1 MTALRSLQGAAAP
14 DTVILARDVY
24 DVVQVIATASIAAG
38 LLVIVLLLAQALVE
52 FRRTISAIE
61 GAGRRIRT
69 DPGVKSLRKTVS
81 HVESISG
88 RFREEAEKLSGSVSS
103 LSDRLTQASGVLEE
117 RIEEFSALM
126 ELVQREAE
134 DTFVDSAAV
143 ARGVRA
149 GLDNLKG
156 ADASGRSGDG
166 PGVADDNRRDS

>member
-14 DTVILARDVY
+14 ETVILARDVY
-24 DVVQVIATASIAAG
+24 DLVQVVATVSAATA
-38 LLVIVLLLAQALVE
+38 LLLIVVLLAQALVE

-69 DPGVKSLRKTVS
+69 DRGVESLRKTVS

-103 LSDRLTQASGVLEE
+103 ISDRLTQASGVIEG

-149 GLDNLKG
+149 GLDNLRG

-166 PGVADDNRRDS
+166 LGDADENRRDS